1 MFSNPCQECGGA
13 GFFRYS
19 QTCSSCS
26 GSGCGDCSNTGREI
40 TEITEITCE
49 DCGGSGYAWFKSF
62 FISLFIFNPPPL
74 KWRAL
79 LLKNDS
85 RRY

>member
-1 MFSNPCQECGGA
+1 MSRDPCQECGGA

-26 GSGCGDCSNTGREI
+26 GSGCGDCGNTGR
-40 TEITEITCE
+40 EITEITCE
-49 DCGGSGYAWFKSF
+49 DCGGSGYEWFKSF

-85 RRY
+85 RRC